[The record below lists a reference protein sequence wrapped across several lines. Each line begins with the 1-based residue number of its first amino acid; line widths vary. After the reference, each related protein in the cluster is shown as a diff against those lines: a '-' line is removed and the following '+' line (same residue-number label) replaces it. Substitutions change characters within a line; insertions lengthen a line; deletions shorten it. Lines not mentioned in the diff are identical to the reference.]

1 MARKPW
7 YVINQ
12 SIYEAVRRE
21 VEDFYPHL
29 KFFER
34 GADVFVS
41 GWYPLF
47 EGDRVYDQY
56 LIEVE
61 LPKDSPKGLPTVR
74 EVGDR
79 IPREPDRHMERD
91 GRACVA
97 LRDAFWYEHPK
108 GMSLLEFLNGP
119 VRGFFAA
126 QSVIELG
133 EEAPWKD
140 SGWGEWEHGPFGIVS
155 FYQQHFGTD
164 NISVIWEFLKL
175 LAREHV
181 KGHWPCPCG
190 TGEKLRKCHWPALKE
205 LRDRIPREVAARS
218 EENLSAALREAYI
231 RLKQTDSQTPLRK

>member
-1 MARKPW
+1 LSKRKPW
-7 YVINQ
+7 YVTNPEL
-12 SIYEAVRRE
+12 YAEVRRE
-21 VEDFYPHL
+21 VEDFYPYL

-34 GADVFVS
+34 GADVFVG

-97 LRDAFWYEHPK
+97 LPDAFWYEHPK
-108 GMSLLEFLNGP
+108 GMGLLVFLNGP
-119 VRGFFAA
+119 VRWFFVN
-126 QSVIELG
+126 QSLIERGKKPLW
-133 EEAPWKD
+133 ED
-140 SGWGEWEHGPFGIVS
+140 SEWEHAGDGIVR
-155 FYQQHFGTD
+155 FYQQHIGTD
-164 NISVIWEFLKL
+164 DPHSIMQLLEFLTRDHL
-175 LAREHV
+175 

-190 TGEKLRKCHWPALKE
+190 SEAKLRNCHWSILKE
-205 LRDRIPREVAARS
+205 LWDRIPKEVAKRS
-218 EENLSAALREAYI
+218 KQILSSKTVLS
-231 RLKQTDSQTPLRK
+231 K